1 MTTAKSGVIV
11 LKLSELYAQVRA
23 ASDDVLN
30 YRLFLAAPDS
40 TPGDSADV
48 LLCAVGRVELS
59 FETTEARLFPASD
72 RDDDSAEPHPYLG
85 MVMEKLP
92 FDISGT
98 NDLSLVVELPLDGD
112 TTEEEPVRL
121 SDLVELY
128 IGDKSREAWLLVR
141 PLSEFKDDD
150 LPA

>member
-1 MTTAKSGVIV
+1 M
-11 LKLSELYAQVRA
+11 KLSELYAQVQA

-30 YRLFLAAPDS
+30 YTLFLAAPDS
-40 TPGDSADV
+40 TPGDDADV
-48 LLCAVGRVELS
+48 FLCTVGRVELN
-59 FETTEARLFPASD
+59 FETAEARLFPASD
-72 RDDDSAEPHPYLG
+72 RDDDSGEPLPNLG
-85 MVMEKLP
+85 IVMEKLP

-98 NDLSLVVELPLDGD
+98 NDLRLVVEVPLDRD
-112 TTEEEPVRL
+112 TAEEEPISL

>member
-1 MTTAKSGVIV
+1 
-11 LKLSELYAQVRA
+11 
-23 ASDDVLN
+23 
-30 YRLFLAAPDS
+30 
-40 TPGDSADV
+40 
-48 LLCAVGRVELS
+48 
-59 FETTEARLFPASD
+59 
-72 RDDDSAEPHPYLG
+72 